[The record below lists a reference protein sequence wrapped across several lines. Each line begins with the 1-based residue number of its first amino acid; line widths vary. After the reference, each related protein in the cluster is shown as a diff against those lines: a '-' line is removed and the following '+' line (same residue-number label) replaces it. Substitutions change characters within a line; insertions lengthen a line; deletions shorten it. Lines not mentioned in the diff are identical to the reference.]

1 MSDLALSASSEY
13 LCYGSTSIINIL
25 ILSVRGATQTSDS
38 DSKDDPRTVVVKHF
52 QRHESCK

>member
-1 MSDLALSASSEY
+1 MSDLALSAPSEY

-38 DSKDDPRTVVVKHF
+38 DSKEVLQGFPEVA
-52 QRHESCK
+52 CKY